1 MLLLAFAYAL
11 GWFGMKEEGC
21 FRPQLSQNFLDC
33 LTSYM
38 SNHLNASL
46 CIGELSDPQIA
57 MTVVLKF
64 SFLTVADLTASP

>member
-1 MLLLAFAYAL
+1 MLWISLVWKKRGVLD
-11 GWFGMKEEGC
+11 
-21 FRPQLSQNFLDC
+21 PSSQSFLDC

-46 CIGELSDPQIA
+46 CIDELSDPQIA

-64 SFLTVADLTASP
+64 SFFLTVADLTASP